1 MKTFSLSTNPLRPQ
15 RGSTVIV
22 LMILLGIM
30 LALVTANIV
39 SVRTLNRELIRL
51 DKRQQQRLKP

>member
-1 MKTFSLSTNPLRPQ
+1 MRTLPIATDHARAR

-30 LALVTANIV
+30 LALVTANIM
-39 SVRTLNRELIRL
+39 SVRTLNRELILL
-51 DKRQQQRLKP
+51 DKHQQSSD